1 MGDFN
6 PGFAFDIEDR
16 SKPVQTPWDFAGTC
30 TNSVAFKRATRMRCD
45 LAPRILGSCGG
56 KFTATAI
63 CFTADAL
70 KDAAAATGTSID
82 EKIRTQRSRRKAL
95 KRKDASSD
103 EEDDDDDLHVDDLG
117 DSDEDQLLPGEEG
130 LSDDEEGL
138 SDDDSDGEAYSS
150 EEDIE
155 ASKQK
160 KKKSKETTEKSINT
174 TKEAKLANGKERN
187 RGKTTT
193 PTASTKKNT
202 NTSAS
207 GFYDSAPKS
216 TKFSASSFA
225 DLGLSRPLIRA
236 CDALGYSKPTPI
248 QAACVPLG
256 LTGRDICGSAITGSG
271 KTAAFTLPLLERL
284 LHRDKRIS
292 ATYVLI
298 LVPARELAVQVHS
311 MIERLAQFTDIRA
324 ALVVG
329 GLSLNA
335 QAAALRTGPEIVVGT
350 PGRVIDHLRNSQGFG
365 LEDLATLVLD
375 EADRLL
381 EMGFKDEI
389 HEIVKLAPTQRQ
401 TLLFSATMT
410 EQVKDLIDLS
420 LRHPVRLAADESAA
434 APKAL
439 TQEVLRL
446 KGKTSLK
453 KEATLLALVSRSFKD
468 SGRVIIFF
476 STKQK
481 AHRAKILFGLA
492 DLPLAVELHGD
503 MTQAA
508 RLQSLE
514 DFRTGKA
521 GFLLA
526 TDVAARGL
534 DILGVETVINFDA
547 PRNLTSYLHRV
558 GRTARAGTSG
568 RSITFVEDGDRTLV
582 KEVVK
587 KGKIDLLSRKVAPVA
602 INNWQTKIEGLEKDV
617 IQIHIAER
625 EEKELRK
632 AEQEA
637 LKLQNMIH
645 HRDEIYARPARTW
658 FQSQREKDNVKLVAK
673 KAALGIMSEGD
684 GVMNGANSKTSKE
697 AKAFAKSQK
706 RLEKKQAAREADQ
719 REQRSGRSR
728 ALDEETGGMAKK
740 VRFLKAK
747 EQALRESGVSSS
759 MAGRMAAA
767 SLAGAKKGKSKRK
780 RELFDDGSGAGG
792 GASGTGG
799 SSASGASK
807 VYVGGAPTGRPTN
820 SQVKSRVE
828 TNRLK
833 RGGKSKAS
841 FKSKAKHKRRK

>member
-1 MGDFN
+1 M
-6 PGFAFDIEDR
+6 
-16 SKPVQTPWDFAGTC
+16 
-30 TNSVAFKRATRMRCD
+30 
-45 LAPRILGSCGG
+45 
-56 KFTATAI
+56 
-63 CFTADAL
+63 
-70 KDAAAATGTSID
+70 
-82 EKIRTQRSRRKAL
+82 
-95 KRKDASSD
+95 
-103 EEDDDDDLHVDDLG
+103 
-117 DSDEDQLLPGEEG
+117 LPGEEG
-130 LSDDEEGL
+130 LSDDEED
-138 SDDDSDGEAYSS
+138 SDDSDEAPPAQRKN
-150 EEDIE
+150 ENENGTWKDQQRFGTD
-155 ASKQK
+155 SKKPSKAAAKAAGSK
-160 KKKSKETTEKSINT
+160 KGGT
-174 TKEAKLANGKERN
+174 AANGKG
-187 RGKTTT
+187 GK
-193 PTASTKKNT
+193 
-202 NTSAS
+202 
-207 GFYDSAPKS
+207 FYDAATAKN

-292 ATYVLI
+292 ATYVLV

-389 HEIVKLAPTQRQ
+389 HEIVKLAPAQRQ

-446 KGKTSLK
+446 KGKSSLK

-568 RSITFVEDGDRTLV
+568 RSITFVEDGDRPLL

-602 INNWQTKIEGLEKDV
+602 INNWQAKIEGLEKDV

-637 LKLQNMIH
+637 LKLQNMID

-673 KAALGIMSEGD
+673 KAALGIMSD
-684 GVMNGANSKTSKE
+684 GAGGTGGAGGANGKTPKE
-697 AKAFAKSQK
+697 AKAVAKSQK
-706 RLEKKQAAREADQ
+706 RLEKKQAAREAEQ
-719 REQRSGRSR
+719 REQRSGRGR
-728 ALDEETGGMAKK
+728 TLDEETQGMAKK

-759 MAGRMAAA
+759 MAGRLAAA
-767 SLAGAKKGKSKRK
+767 SLSTGAAKKGKSKRK
-780 RELFDDGSGAGG
+780 RELFDDGSGGGGDGPGPSAGAKGSSVYAGG
-792 GASGTGG
+792 A
-799 SSASGASK
+799 A
-807 VYVGGAPTGRPTN
+807 TGRP
-820 SQVKSRVE
+820 SQATKSRVE
-828 TNRLK
+828 ANKLK
-833 RGGKSKAS
+833 RGGKGKSS
-841 FKSKAKHKRRK
+841 FKSKAKFRRRK

>member
-1 MGDFN
+1 
-6 PGFAFDIEDR
+6 
-16 SKPVQTPWDFAGTC
+16 V
-30 TNSVAFKRATRMRCD
+30 
-45 LAPRILGSCGG
+45 
-56 KFTATAI
+56 
-63 CFTADAL
+63 
-70 KDAAAATGTSID
+70 ATGTSID
-82 EKIRTQRSRRKAL
+82 HKIKAQKSRRAHKPV
-95 KRKDASSD
+95 SESEESVD
-103 EEDDDDDLHVDDLG
+103 EDIEDDGEEESDGDD
-117 DSDEDQLLPGEEG
+117 LLPGEEPESG
-130 LSDDEEGL
+130 SEEEVEEDDADEEEERNAS
-138 SDDDSDGEAYSS
+138 SDSEDGD
-150 EEDIE
+150 EDNVQLQP
-155 ASKQK
+155 APN
-160 KKKSKETTEKSINT
+160 SKEAALKKDEESKKAARFFDS
-174 TKEAKLANGKERN
+174 
-187 RGKTTT
+187 T
-193 PTASTKKNT
+193 PKN
-202 NTSAS
+202 
-207 GFYDSAPKS
+207 
-216 TKFSASSFA
+216 TKFSASNFG
-225 DLGLSRPLIRA
+225 DLNLSRPLIRA
-236 CDALGYSKPTPI
+236 CAALGYSKPTPI
-248 QAACVPLG
+248 QAACIPLA

-284 LHRDKRIS
+284 LHRDKRIT

-329 GLSLNA
+329 GLSLSA

-365 LEDLATLVLD
+365 LEDLAALVLD

-389 HEIVKLAPTQRQ
+389 HEIVKLAPLKRQ

-410 EQVKDLIDLS
+410 DQVKDLINLS
-420 LRHPVRLAADESAA
+420 LHHPVRLAADESAA

-446 KGKTSLK
+446 KGKASMK
-453 KEATLLALVSRSFKD
+453 KEATLLALVARSFKD

-547 PRNLTSYLHRV
+547 PRTLTSYLHRV

-568 RSITFVEDGDRTLV
+568 RSITFIEDSDRLLL
-582 KEVVK
+582 KEIIK

-602 INNWQTKIEGLEKDV
+602 INSWQSKLEGFERDV
-617 IQIHIAER
+617 IQILKAER

-632 AEQEA
+632 AEMEA
-637 LKLQNMIH
+637 QKASNMID

-658 FQSQREKDNVKLVAK
+658 FQTKSQKMSIAGEAR
-673 KAALGIMSEGD
+673 KAALGLLQEQE
-684 GVMNGANSKTSKE
+684 NEQQKPESK
-697 AKAFAKSQK
+697 AAAKSQK
-706 RLEKKQAAREADQ
+706 RLEKKKAVKEAEEREKKL
-719 REQRSGRSR
+719 GRSK
-728 ALDEETGGMAKK
+728 ALVEETKEVANR
-740 VRFLKAK
+740 VRLLKAK
-747 EQALRESGVSSS
+747 EQELRESGLSAAQ
-759 MAGRMAAA
+759 AGRIAAA
-767 SLAGAKKGKSKRK
+767 SLSTGTKKKKRK
-780 RELFDDGSGAGG
+780 RELFSDGSENK
-792 GASGTGG
+792 GTVGE
-799 SSASGASK
+799 SK
-807 VYVGGAPTGRPTN
+807 VYAGGAKTRGSTGKTA
-820 SQVKSRVE
+820 SAD
-828 TNRLK
+828 NRLFGQALNKVK
-833 RGGKSKAS
+833 RGGKGKKS
-841 FKSKAKHKRRK
+841 FKSKAKHKRR

>member
-1 MGDFN
+1 MRGHGGV
-6 PGFAFDIEDR
+6 PRA
-16 SKPVQTPWDFAGTC
+16 
-30 TNSVAFKRATRMRCD
+30 ATRLLTIFM
-45 LAPRILGSCGG
+45 
-56 KFTATAI
+56 FT
-63 CFTADAL
+63 DAL

-82 EKIRTQRSRRKAL
+82 EKIRTQRTKRQASRT
-95 KRKDASSD
+95 ASGRGRDFDD
-103 EEDDDDDLHVDDLG
+103 ERASAGSDDDTLDG
-117 DSDEDQLLPGEEG
+117 ESDEDRLLPGEEQ
-130 LSDDEEGL
+130 LSDD
-138 SDDDSDGEAYSS
+138 SSDGDDGSEGDGEEAPRRNQ
-150 EEDIE
+150 ERNAKDLRGVKGTGEIKPGKK
-155 ASKQK
+155 ASK
-160 KKKSKETTEKSINT
+160 
-174 TKEAKLANGKERN
+174 
-187 RGKTTT
+187 
-193 PTASTKKNT
+193 
-202 NTSAS
+202 AS
-207 GFYDSAPKS
+207 GIKGPASAFYDSAPKS
-216 TKFSASSFA
+216 TKFSASSFV
-225 DLGLSRPLIRA
+225 DLGLSRPLVRA
-236 CDALGYSKPTPI
+236 CDALGYAKPTPI
-248 QAACVPLG
+248 QAACIPLG

-284 LHRDKRIS
+284 LHRDRRIS

-311 MIERLAQFTDIRA
+311 MIERLAQFTDVRA

-329 GLSLNA
+329 GLSSNA

-389 HEIVKLAPTQRQ
+389 HEIVKLAPEQRQ

-434 APKAL
+434 VPKAL

-446 KGKTSLK
+446 KGKASLK
-453 KEATLLALVSRSFKD
+453 KEATLLAMVSRSFKD

-492 DLPLAVELHGD
+492 ELPMAVELHGD

-534 DILGVETVINFDA
+534 DILGVEVVVNYDA
-547 PRNLTSYLHRV
+547 PKSLTSYLHRI

-568 RSITFVEDGDRTLV
+568 RSITIIEDGDRQLL

-587 KGKIDLLSRKVAPVA
+587 RGKINLLSRKVAPVA
-602 INNWQTKIEGLEKDV
+602 VNNWQGKIESLEKDV

-637 LKLQNMIH
+637 LKLKNMID
-645 HRDEIYARPARTW
+645 HRDEIYSRPARTW
-658 FQSQREKDNVKLVAK
+658 FQSQREKENIKLVAK
-673 KAALGIMSEGD
+673 KAALGLMKDSD
-684 GVMNGANSKTSKE
+684 GAQMDGKGPHSKE
-697 AKAFAKSQK
+697 AKAAAKSQR
-706 RLEKKQAAREADQ
+706 RLEKKQAALEAERQ
-719 REQRSGRSR
+719 EKRSGRSR
-728 ALDEETGGMAKK
+728 ALDDETQGMAKK

-767 SLAGAKKGKSKRK
+767 ALAPSKGKSKK
-780 RELFDDGSGAGG
+780 RGLFEDGRGAVG
-792 GASGTGG
+792 GADAPGKTTS
-799 SSASGASK
+799 SK
-807 VYVGGAPTGRPTN
+807 VYAGGATTGRPQAIGTAATKP
-820 SQVKSRVE
+820 VR
-828 TNRLK
+828 R
-833 RGGKSKAS
+833 GKSAKS
-841 FKSKAKHKRRK
+841 FKSAKKHKRRK

>member
-1 MGDFN
+1 
-6 PGFAFDIEDR
+6 
-16 SKPVQTPWDFAGTC
+16 
-30 TNSVAFKRATRMRCD
+30 
-45 LAPRILGSCGG
+45 
-56 KFTATAI
+56 
-63 CFTADAL
+63 
-70 KDAAAATGTSID
+70 
-82 EKIRTQRSRRKAL
+82 
-95 KRKDASSD
+95 
-103 EEDDDDDLHVDDLG
+103 
-117 DSDEDQLLPGEEG
+117 LLPGEEG
-130 LSDDEEGL
+130 LSDDEED
-138 SDDDSDGEAYSS
+138 SDDSDEAPPAQRKN
-150 EEDIE
+150 ENENGTWKDQQRFGTD
-155 ASKQK
+155 SKKPSKAAAKAAGSK
-160 KKKSKETTEKSINT
+160 KGGT
-174 TKEAKLANGKERN
+174 AANGKG
-187 RGKTTT
+187 GK
-193 PTASTKKNT
+193 
-202 NTSAS
+202 
-207 GFYDSAPKS
+207 FYDAATAKN

-292 ATYVLI
+292 ATYVLV

-389 HEIVKLAPTQRQ
+389 HEIVKLAPAQRQ

-446 KGKTSLK
+446 KGKSSLK

-568 RSITFVEDGDRTLV
+568 RSITFVEDGDRPLL

-602 INNWQTKIEGLEKDV
+602 INNWQAKIEGLEKDV

-637 LKLQNMIH
+637 LKLQNMID

-673 KAALGIMSEGD
+673 KAALGIMSD
-684 GVMNGANSKTSKE
+684 GAGGTGGAGGANGKTPKE
-697 AKAFAKSQK
+697 AKAVAKSQK
-706 RLEKKQAAREADQ
+706 RLEKKQAAREAEQ
-719 REQRSGRSR
+719 REQRSGRGR
-728 ALDEETGGMAKK
+728 TLDEETQGMAKK

-759 MAGRMAAA
+759 MAGRLAAA
-767 SLAGAKKGKSKRK
+767 SLSTGAAKKGKSKRK
-780 RELFDDGSGAGG
+780 RELFDDGSGGGGDGPGPSAGAKGSSVYAGG
-792 GASGTGG
+792 A
-799 SSASGASK
+799 A
-807 VYVGGAPTGRPTN
+807 TGRP
-820 SQVKSRVE
+820 SQATKSRVE
-828 TNRLK
+828 ANKLK
-833 RGGKSKAS
+833 RGGKGKSS
-841 FKSKAKHKRRK
+841 FKSKAKFRRRK

>member
-1 MGDFN
+1 MGLCRYVLSSSIQASACEVN
-6 PGFAFDIEDR
+6 ARGNGSIPRAFTRLLTI
-16 SKPVQTPWDFAGTC
+16 C
-30 TNSVAFKRATRMRCD
+30 TV
-45 LAPRILGSCGG
+45 
-56 KFTATAI
+56 
-63 CFTADAL
+63 ADAL
-70 KDAAAATGTSID
+70 KDAATATGTSID
-82 EKIRTQRSRRKAL
+82 EKIRTQRT
-95 KRKDASSD
+95 KRQASARS
-103 EEDDDDDLHVDDLG
+103 DDDVLDDESDD
-117 DSDEDQLLPGEEG
+117 ERLLPGEE
-130 LSDDEEGL
+130 EL
-138 SDDDSDGEAYSS
+138 SDDDAGAEASDGSDGRYGSNGSDEEEAPRKKQNRSAK
-150 EEDIE
+150 DLHGVKATRTIE
-155 ASKQK
+155 PDKKATKSNGSKG
-160 KKKSKETTEKSINT
+160 SV
-174 TKEAKLANGKERN
+174 
-187 RGKTTT
+187 
-193 PTASTKKNT
+193 
-202 NTSAS
+202 SA
-207 GFYDSAPKS
+207 FYDSAPKS
-216 TKFSASSFA
+216 TKFSASSFV

-236 CDALGYSKPTPI
+236 CDALGYAKPTPI
-248 QAACVPLG
+248 QAACIPLG

-284 LHRDKRIS
+284 LHRDRRIS

-311 MIERLAQFTDIRA
+311 MIERLAQFTDVRA

-389 HEIVKLAPTQRQ
+389 HEIVKLAPEQRQ

-439 TQEVLRL
+439 TQEILRL
-446 KGKTSLK
+446 KGKASLK
-453 KEATLLALVSRSFKD
+453 KEATLLAMVSRSFKD
-468 SGRVIIFF
+468 SGRVIIFY

-492 DLPLAVELHGD
+492 ELPMAVELHGD

-547 PRNLTSYLHRV
+547 PRNLTSYLHRI

-568 RSITFVEDGDRTLV
+568 RSITFIEDGDRQLL

-587 KGKIDLLSRKVAPVA
+587 RGKINLLSRKVAPVA
-602 INNWQTKIEGLEKDV
+602 VNNWQGKIESLERDV
-617 IQIHIAER
+617 VQIHIAER

-637 LKLQNMIH
+637 LKLQNMID

-658 FQSQREKDNVKLVAK
+658 FQSQREKENIKLVAK
-673 KAALGIMSEGD
+673 KAALGLMKDGD
-684 GVMNGANSKTSKE
+684 NAQKDGQAPHSKE
-697 AKAFAKSQK
+697 AKAAAKSQR
-706 RLEKKQAAREADQ
+706 RLEKKQAALEAERQ
-719 REQRSGRSR
+719 EKRSGRSR
-728 ALDEETGGMAKK
+728 ALEEDTQGMAKK

-747 EQALRESGVSSS
+747 EQALRESGVSST

-767 SLAGAKKGKSKRK
+767 TLAPSKGKPKKRG
-780 RELFDDGSGAGG
+780 LFEDVP
-792 GASGTGG
+792 GASGGREGPDKT
-799 SSASGASK
+799 ASSK
-807 VYVGGAPTGRPTN
+807 VYAGGAPTGRPQGVVT
-820 SQVKSRVE
+820 KSV
-828 TNRLK
+828 K
-833 RGGKSKAS
+833 RGGKSAKS
-841 FKSKAKHKRRK
+841 FKSAKKHKRRK

>member
-1 MGDFN
+1 
-6 PGFAFDIEDR
+6 
-16 SKPVQTPWDFAGTC
+16 
-30 TNSVAFKRATRMRCD
+30 MRLVFCAD
-45 LAPRILGSCGG
+45 LAYISSDCALTGDNCLS
-56 KFTATAI
+56 
-63 CFTADAL
+63 DAL
-70 KDAAAATGTSID
+70 KDAATATGTSID
-82 EKIRTQRSRRKAL
+82 EKIRTQRA
-95 KRKDASSD
+95 KRKTSQAK
-103 EEDDDDDLHVDDLG
+103 G
-117 DSDEDQLLPGEEG
+117 RNRNPADSDTSGGSDDKNPDDESEDERLLPGEEELSDDG
-130 LSDDEEGL
+130 GDDSHSGDDTVASAESDRSSGSDDEEEP
-138 SDDDSDGEAYSS
+138 SRTQVR
-150 EEDIE
+150 
-155 ASKQK
+155 KNQK
-160 KKKSKETTEKSINT
+160 HVQSNGTKPDKMAIKGNGKKS
-174 TKEAKLANGKERN
+174 R
-187 RGKTTT
+187 
-193 PTASTKKNT
+193 
-202 NTSAS
+202 SAS
-207 GFYDSAPKS
+207 GFYDSTPKN

-236 CDALGYSKPTPI
+236 CDALGYAKPTPI
-248 QAACVPLG
+248 QAACIPLG

-492 DLPLAVELHGD
+492 ELPMAVELHGD

-547 PRNLTSYLHRV
+547 PRNLTSYLHRI

-568 RSITFVEDGDRTLV
+568 RSITFVEDGDRPLL

-587 KGKIDLLSRKVAPVA
+587 KGKINLLSRKVAPVA
-602 INNWQTKIEGLEKDV
+602 VNNWQNKIESLEKDV
-617 IQIHIAER
+617 VQIHIAER

-637 LKLQNMIH
+637 LKLQNMMD
-645 HRDEIYARPARTW
+645 HRDEIYSRPARTW
-658 FQSQREKDNVKLVAK
+658 FQSKREKENVKLVAK
-673 KAALGIMSEGD
+673 KAALGLMDDEEGLQS
-684 GVMNGANSKTSKE
+684 NGKASHSKE
-697 AKAFAKSQK
+697 SKAAAKSQR
-706 RLEKKQAAREADQ
+706 RLEKKQAARDADRQ
-719 REQRSGRSR
+719 EKRSGRSR
-728 ALDEETGGMAKK
+728 ALDEETQGMAKK

-767 SLAGAKKGKSKRK
+767 ALAPAKKGSSKK
-780 RELFDDGSGAGG
+780 RALFEDGPQASTGAE
-792 GASGTGG
+792 APG
-799 SSASGASK
+799 SSK
-807 VYVGGAPTGRPTN
+807 VYAGGAPTGRPA
-820 SQVKSRVE
+820 SQASRSRVE
-828 TNRLK
+828 MNKLK
-833 RGGKSKAS
+833 RGGKSKSS
-841 FKSKAKHKRRK
+841 FKSKAKFKRRK

>member
-1 MGDFN
+1 M
-6 PGFAFDIEDR
+6 PCIPRTEE
-16 SKPVQTPWDFAGTC
+16 TPASLAT
-30 TNSVAFKRATRMRCD
+30 KRPELTDDA
-45 LAPRILGSCGG
+45 LLS
-56 KFTATAI
+56 
-63 CFTADAL
+63 TADAL

-82 EKIRTQRSRRKAL
+82 HKIRTQLTKRRQ
-95 KRKDASSD
+95 ASKSTD
-103 EEDDDDDLHVDDLG
+103 DDSEEDR
-117 DSDEDQLLPGEEG
+117 LLPGEEEI
-130 LSDDEEGL
+130 SDDGEGDDNGEG
-138 SDDDSDGEAYSS
+138 DDDDDDGRSMDDGS
-150 EEDIE
+150 EEDHSEEDRSGEDRSEDQKGGHRRRKQDLGRRSQE
-155 ASKQK
+155 AQ
-160 KKKSKETTEKSINT
+160 N
-174 TKEAKLANGKERN
+174 N
-187 RGKTTT
+187 RQ
-193 PTASTKKNT
+193 NRD
-202 NTSAS
+202 
-207 GFYDSAPKS
+207 GFYESAPKN

-248 QAACVPLG
+248 QAACIPLG

-329 GLSLNA
+329 GLSLSA

-389 HEIVKLAPTQRQ
+389 HEIVKLTPAQRQ

-420 LRHPVRLAADESAA
+420 LRHPVRLAADEAA
-434 APKAL
+434 AVPKAL

-446 KGKTSLK
+446 KGKASLK

-547 PRNLTSYLHRV
+547 PRNLTSYLHRI
-558 GRTARAGTSG
+558 GRTARAGSSG
-568 RSITFVEDGDRTLV
+568 RSITFVEDGDRPLL
-582 KEVVK
+582 KEAVK
-587 KGKIDLLSRKVAPVA
+587 KGKISLLSRKVAPVA
-602 INNWQTKIEGLEKDV
+602 INDWQSKIEGFEKDV

-637 LKLQNMIH
+637 QKLQNMIE
-645 HRDEIYARPARTW
+645 HRDEIYSRPARTW
-658 FQSQREKDNVKLVAK
+658 FQSQREKDSVKLVAK
-673 KAALGIMSEGD
+673 REALGLISNGGDGAQANVKKETKAA
-684 GVMNGANSKTSKE
+684 
-697 AKAFAKSQK
+697 AKSQ
-706 RLEKKQAAREADQ
+706 RRMEKKQIARGMEQ
-719 REQRSGRSR
+719 REKRSGNSR
-728 ALDEETGGMAKK
+728 ALEEETQGMAKK

-747 EQALRESGVSSS
+747 EQELRESGMSSTT
-759 MAGRMAAA
+759 AGRVAAA
-767 SLAGAKKGKSKRK
+767 ALGGGSKKGKQKERNNKK
-780 RELFDDGSGAGG
+780 RELFEDTPTDTGKAPSKVYGG
-792 GASGTGG
+792 GAK
-799 SSASGASK
+799 SGAVKKPTAKLFGSELNK
-807 VYVGGAPTGRPTN
+807 V
-820 SQVKSRVE
+820 
-828 TNRLK
+828 K
-833 RGGKSKAS
+833 RGGKSKKS
-841 FKSKAKHKRRK
+841 FKSKAKHKRR

>member
-6 PGFAFDIEDR
+6 PAFAFDIEDR
-16 SKPVQTPWDFAGTC
+16 SKPAQTPWDFAGT
-30 TNSVAFKRATRMRCD
+30 FATRFKASACEVKGRGND
-45 LAPRILGSCGG
+45 GISRSVTLLP
-56 KFTATAI
+56 TI
-63 CFTADAL
+63 CIHVDAL
-70 KDAAAATGTSID
+70 KDAATATGTSID
-82 EKIRTQRSRRKAL
+82 EKIRTQRT
-95 KRKDASSD
+95 KRHASAGSDDDVLD
-103 EEDDDDDLHVDDLG
+103 EESDDDR
-117 DSDEDQLLPGEEG
+117 LLPGEEE
-130 LSDDEEGL
+130 LSENDAGAEA
-138 SDDDSDGEAYSS
+138 SDDSDGSDDTDGSDGGEAPRK
-150 EEDIE
+150 
-155 ASKQK
+155 KQNRHAK
-160 KKKSKETTEKSINT
+160 DLRGANQTGTIKPDNKA
-174 TKEAKLANGKERN
+174 TK
-187 RGKTTT
+187 
-193 PTASTKKNT
+193 
-202 NTSAS
+202 AS
-207 GFYDSAPKS
+207 GSKGSPSAFYDSAPKS
-216 TKFSASSFA
+216 TKFSASSFV
-225 DLGLSRPLIRA
+225 DLGLSRPLVRA
-236 CDALGYSKPTPI
+236 CDALGYAKPTPI
-248 QAACVPLG
+248 QAACIPLG

-284 LHRDKRIS
+284 LHRDRRIS

-311 MIERLAQFTDIRA
+311 MIERLAQFTDVRA

-389 HEIVKLAPTQRQ
+389 HEIVKLAPEQRQ

-446 KGKTSLK
+446 KGKASLK
-453 KEATLLALVSRSFKD
+453 KEATLLAMVSRSFKD

-492 DLPLAVELHGD
+492 ELPMAVELHGD

-547 PRNLTSYLHRV
+547 PRNLTSYLHRI

-568 RSITFVEDGDRTLV
+568 RSITFIEDGDRQLL

-587 KGKIDLLSRKVAPVA
+587 RGKINLLSRKVAPVA
-602 INNWQTKIEGLEKDV
+602 VNNWQGKIESLERDV
-617 IQIHIAER
+617 VQIHIAER

-637 LKLQNMIH
+637 LKLQNMID
-645 HRDEIYARPARTW
+645 HRDEIYSRPARTW
-658 FQSQREKDNVKLVAK
+658 FQSQREKENVKLVAK
-673 KAALGIMSEGD
+673 NAALGLIKDDEEAQRD
-684 GVMNGANSKTSKE
+684 GKAPHSKE
-697 AKAFAKSQK
+697 AKAAAKSQR
-706 RLEKKQAAREADQ
+706 RLEKKQAALEAERQ
-719 REQRSGRSR
+719 EKRSGRSR
-728 ALDEETGGMAKK
+728 ALEEDTQGMAKK

-767 SLAGAKKGKSKRK
+767 ALAPSKGKQKKKRD
-780 RELFDDGSGAGG
+780 LFENGQGAAGG
-792 GASGTGG
+792 SDGPSKTAS
-799 SSASGASK
+799 SK
-807 VYVGGAPTGRPTN
+807 VYAGGAPTGRPQGVVVTK
-820 SQVKSRVE
+820 SVKRKS
-828 TNRLK
+828 
-833 RGGKSKAS
+833 GKS
-841 FKSKAKHKRRK
+841 FKSKSKHKRR

>member
-1 MGDFN
+1 M
-6 PGFAFDIEDR
+6 
-16 SKPVQTPWDFAGTC
+16 
-30 TNSVAFKRATRMRCD
+30 
-45 LAPRILGSCGG
+45 
-56 KFTATAI
+56 
-63 CFTADAL
+63 
-70 KDAAAATGTSID
+70 
-82 EKIRTQRSRRKAL
+82 
-95 KRKDASSD
+95 
-103 EEDDDDDLHVDDLG
+103 
-117 DSDEDQLLPGEEG
+117 LPGEEG
-130 LSDDEEGL
+130 LSDDEEEEDDDDDD
-138 SDDDSDGEAYSS
+138 DDDSDEAPPAQKMNKNES
-150 EEDIE
+150 ENGTGKYQQQIGTD
-155 ASKQK
+155 SKKPSKAAAKAAGSK
-160 KKKSKETTEKSINT
+160 KGG
-174 TKEAKLANGKERN
+174 GK
-187 RGKTTT
+187 
-193 PTASTKKNT
+193 
-202 NTSAS
+202 
-207 GFYDSAPKS
+207 FYDAATAKN

-292 ATYVLI
+292 ATYVLV

-389 HEIVKLAPTQRQ
+389 HEIVKLAPAQRQ

-420 LRHPVRLAADESAA
+420 LRHPVRLAADESAT

-446 KGKTSLK
+446 KGKSSLK

-568 RSITFVEDGDRTLV
+568 RSITFVEDGDRPLL

-602 INNWQTKIEGLEKDV
+602 VNNWQAKIEGLEKDV

-637 LKLQNMIH
+637 LKLQNMID

-673 KAALGIMSEGD
+673 KAALGIMSD
-684 GVMNGANSKTSKE
+684 GAGGTGGTWGAGGANGANGKTPKE
-697 AKAFAKSQK
+697 AKAVAKSQK
-706 RLEKKQAAREADQ
+706 RLEKKQAAREAEQ
-719 REQRSGRSR
+719 REQRSGRGR
-728 ALDEETGGMAKK
+728 ALDEETQGMAKK

-759 MAGRMAAA
+759 MAGRLAAA
-767 SLAGAKKGKSKRK
+767 SLSSGAAKKGKSKRK
-780 RELFDDGSGAGG
+780 RELFDDGSGGG
-792 GASGTGG
+792 GDGPGPSAGAKG
-799 SSASGASK
+799 SS
-807 VYVGGAPTGRPTN
+807 VYAGGAPTGRP
-820 SQVKSRVE
+820 SQATKSRVE
-828 TNRLK
+828 ANKLK
-833 RGGKSKAS
+833 RGGKGKSS
-841 FKSKAKHKRRK
+841 FKSKAKFRRRK

>member
-1 MGDFN
+1 
-6 PGFAFDIEDR
+6 
-16 SKPVQTPWDFAGTC
+16 
-30 TNSVAFKRATRMRCD
+30 
-45 LAPRILGSCGG
+45 
-56 KFTATAI
+56 
-63 CFTADAL
+63 
-70 KDAAAATGTSID
+70 
-82 EKIRTQRSRRKAL
+82 
-95 KRKDASSD
+95 
-103 EEDDDDDLHVDDLG
+103 
-117 DSDEDQLLPGEEG
+117 LLPGEEG
-130 LSDDEEGL
+130 LSDDEED
-138 SDDDSDGEAYSS
+138 SDDSDEAPPAQRKN
-150 EEDIE
+150 ENENGTWKDQQRFGTD
-155 ASKQK
+155 SKKPSKAAAKAAGSK
-160 KKKSKETTEKSINT
+160 KGGT
-174 TKEAKLANGKERN
+174 AANGKG
-187 RGKTTT
+187 GK
-193 PTASTKKNT
+193 
-202 NTSAS
+202 
-207 GFYDSAPKS
+207 FYDAATAKN

-292 ATYVLI
+292 ATYVLV

-389 HEIVKLAPTQRQ
+389 HEIVKLAPAQRQ

-446 KGKTSLK
+446 KGKSSLK

-568 RSITFVEDGDRTLV
+568 RSITFVEDGDRPLL

-602 INNWQTKIEGLEKDV
+602 INNWQAKIEGLEKDV

-637 LKLQNMIH
+637 LKLQNMID

-673 KAALGIMSEGD
+673 KAALGIMSD
-684 GVMNGANSKTSKE
+684 GAGGTGGAGGANGKTPKE
-697 AKAFAKSQK
+697 AKAVAKSQK
-706 RLEKKQAAREADQ
+706 RLEKKQAAREAEQ
-719 REQRSGRSR
+719 REQRSGRGR
-728 ALDEETGGMAKK
+728 TLDEETQGMAKK

-759 MAGRMAAA
+759 MAGRLAAA
-767 SLAGAKKGKSKRK
+767 SLSTGAAKKGKSKRK
-780 RELFDDGSGAGG
+780 RELFDDGSGGG
-792 GASGTGG
+792 GDGPGPSAGAKG
-799 SSASGASK
+799 SS
-807 VYVGGAPTGRPTN
+807 VYAGGAPTGRP
-820 SQVKSRVE
+820 SQATKSRVE
-828 TNRLK
+828 ANKLK
-833 RGGKSKAS
+833 RGGKGKTS
-841 FKSKAKHKRRK
+841 FKSKAKFRRRK

>member
-1 MGDFN
+1 MLYML
-6 PGFAFDIEDR
+6 
-16 SKPVQTPWDFAGTC
+16 V
-30 TNSVAFKRATRMRCD
+30 
-45 LAPRILGSCGG
+45 
-56 KFTATAI
+56 
-63 CFTADAL
+63 DAL

-82 EKIRTQRSRRKAL
+82 EKIRTQRT
-95 KRKDASSD
+95 KRHASAGS
-103 EEDDDDDLHVDDLG
+103 DDDVLG
-117 DSDEDQLLPGEEG
+117 EESDEDRLLPGEEE
-130 LSDDEEGL
+130 LSDTDVGAKA
-138 SDDDSDGEAYSS
+138 SDDSDDSNGSDGGKAPR
-150 EEDIE
+150 
-155 ASKQK
+155 KQNHNAIDRNGVK
-160 KKKSKETTEKSINT
+160 QTAAIKSK
-174 TKEAKLANGKERN
+174 R
-187 RGKTTT
+187 KTTN
-193 PTASTKKNT
+193 ASSDKG
-202 NTSAS
+202 SAS
-207 GFYDSAPKS
+207 AFYDSAPKS
-216 TKFSASSFA
+216 TKFSASSFV
-225 DLGLSRPLIRA
+225 DLGLSRPLVRA
-236 CDALGYSKPTPI
+236 CDALGYAKPTPI
-248 QAACVPLG
+248 QAACIPLG

-271 KTAAFTLPLLERL
+271 KTAAFTLPILERL
-284 LHRDKRIS
+284 LHRDRRIS
-292 ATYVLI
+292 TTYVLI

-389 HEIVKLAPTQRQ
+389 HEIVKLAPEQRQ

-446 KGKTSLK
+446 KGKASLK
-453 KEATLLALVSRSFKD
+453 KEATLLAMVSRSFKD

-492 DLPLAVELHGD
+492 ELPMAVELHGD

-547 PRNLTSYLHRV
+547 PRNLTSYLHRI

-568 RSITFVEDGDRTLV
+568 RSITFIEDGDRQLL

-587 KGKIDLLSRKVAPVA
+587 RGKIDLLSRKVAPVA
-602 INNWQTKIEGLEKDV
+602 VNNWQGKIESLERDV
-617 IQIHIAER
+617 VQIHIAER

-632 AEQEA
+632 AEQET
-637 LKLQNMIH
+637 LKLQNMID
-645 HRDEIYARPARTW
+645 HRDEIYSRPARTW
-658 FQSQREKDNVKLVAK
+658 FQSQREKENIKLVAK
-673 KAALGIMSEGD
+673 KAALGLMKDD
-684 GVMNGANSKTSKE
+684 GEVLRDGKAPHPKE
-697 AKAFAKSQK
+697 AKAAAKSQR
-706 RLEKKQAAREADQ
+706 RLEKKQAALEAERQ
-719 REQRSGRSR
+719 EKRSGRSR
-728 ALDEETGGMAKK
+728 ALEEDTQGMAKK

-767 SLAGAKKGKSKRK
+767 ALAPSKGKQRKKRG
-780 RELFDDGSGAGG
+780 LFEDGPGAAGG
-792 GASGTGG
+792 PDGPSKTAS
-799 SSASGASK
+799 SK
-807 VYVGGAPTGRPTN
+807 VYAGGAPTGRPRIGYGEA
-820 SQVKSRVE
+820 KA
-828 TNRLK
+828 
-833 RGGKSKAS
+833 GGKRKPAKS
-841 FKSKAKHKRRK
+841 FKSAKKHKRR